1 MAHYEDIEI
10 DQGTSAA
17 WQILCLGPDGEVRDL
32 SSYRARGSLNRSH
45 EASDSESLSFL
56 VNIEAPPTAG
66 TINFSLNALQTS
78 QLTRRRYVYDI
89 EIELQQDSD
98 ITVERILEGKVLV
111 SRSVTNRVYYADSD
125 IPSGQ
130 TRW

>member
-10 DQGTSAA
+10 DQGASTQ

-32 SSYRARGSLNRSH
+32 SNYRARGSLNRSH
-45 EASDSESLSFL
+45 EAPDSDALSFL

-66 TINFSLNALQTS
+66 TINFSLNAAQTS
-78 QLTRRRYVYDI
+78 QLTRRRYVYDV
-89 EIELQQDSD
+89 EIELHEDSD

-111 SRSVTNRVYYADSD
+111 SRSVTNRVYYEDSD
-125 IPSGQ
+125 IRSGQ

>member
-10 DQGTSAA
+10 DQGTSAK
-17 WQILCLGPDGEVRDL
+17 WQILCLGADGEVRDL
-32 SSYRARGSLNRSH
+32 SNYRARGSIKRSY
-45 EASDSESLSFL
+45 EASDSEALDFL

-66 TINFSLNALQTS
+66 TINFSLNAQQTS

-89 EIELQQDSD
+89 EMELAQDSD
-98 ITVERILEGKVLV
+98 TTVERVLEGKAMI

-125 IPSGQ
+125 ISSGQ

>member
-10 DQGTSAA
+10 DQGTSAK
-17 WQILCLGPDGEVRDL
+17 WQILALGPDGEVRDL
-32 SSYRARGSLNRSH
+32 SNYRARGSIKRSY
-45 EASDSESLSFL
+45 EASDSEALDFL

-66 TINFSLNALQTS
+66 TINFSLNASQTS

-89 EIELQQDSD
+89 EMELAEDSD
-98 ITVERILEGKVLV
+98 TTVERVLEGKVLV
-111 SRSVTNRVYYADSD
+111 SRSVTNRVYYNDSD

>member
-10 DQGTSAA
+10 DQGTSAK
-17 WQILCLGPDGEVRDL
+17 WQILALGPYGEVRDL
-32 SSYRARGSLNRSH
+32 SNYRARGSIKRSY
-45 EASDSESLSFL
+45 EASDSEALDFL

-66 TINFSLNALQTS
+66 TINFSLNAQQTS

-89 EIELQQDSD
+89 EMELAEDSD
-98 ITVERILEGKVLV
+98 TTVERVLEGKVLV
-111 SRSVTNRVYYADSD
+111 SRSVTNRVYYNDSD